1 MCGGGRQERAGH
13 QGDEGDAQEARAD
26 AAVPGEAVDTENR
39 GASTPH
45 IAVILL
51 VDQGERWIPMK
62 GLSHLT
68 ASRFIVR
75 TGRVAPRGADIC
87 RALKT

>member
-1 MCGGGRQERAGH
+1 MCGGGRQERAGD

-26 AAVPGEAVDTENR
+26 AVPGEAVGTENR

-75 TGRVAPRGADIC
+75 TGRVAARGADIC
-87 RALKT
+87 GALKT